1 MNNQHFKEP
10 FFAPKMS
17 LLRVYFSLPIKQMLP
32 ALCGIFCASQSLSLG
47 GTPDA
52 PAFCRAAR
60 ECQRGEWIC
69 LSDRKEYQRVAEHGG
84 NGGVEGWWLW
94 LWKMEKCKQVQDRCR
109 QVPAA
114 EEATWRS
121 RKSSRFGTRPAWAE
135 ISNVP
140 LSVSGLNILRL

>member
-1 MNNQHFKEP
+1 
-10 FFAPKMS
+10 MS

-32 ALCGIFCASQSLSLG
+32 ALRGIFCASQSLSLG

-52 PAFCRAAR
+52 PALGRAAH

-69 LSDRKEYQRVAEHGG
+69 LSDRKGYQSVAEHGG
-84 NGGVEGWWLW
+84 NAGAEGWWLW
-94 LWKMEKCKQVQDRCR
+94 LLKMGKRKQVLDRCR

-114 EEATWRS
+114 VEAAWRS

-140 LSVSGLNILRL
+140 LSVSELNVLRL